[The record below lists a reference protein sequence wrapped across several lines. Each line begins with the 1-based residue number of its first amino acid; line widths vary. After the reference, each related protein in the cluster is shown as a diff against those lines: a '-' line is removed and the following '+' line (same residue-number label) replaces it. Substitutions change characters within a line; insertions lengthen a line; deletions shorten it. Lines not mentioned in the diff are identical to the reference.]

1 MLLATIRYTIV
12 YSFYALSAFASSFIA
27 SLIGGFEQYHP
38 LWTSPQSLGLYVAAM
53 VCLWHSGCRRQAALR
68 TPAAHVIPLSAC
80 RLTTHRTSKRPLRGA
95 LLLVCLVLTAA
106 ILLRQQSTVNKFE
119 SFVGLTGDLQI
130 MRHDNN
136 CGARGAGEGVQ

>member
-53 VCLWHSGCRRQAALR
+53 VGLGIVAAVVKLRSG
-68 TPAAHVIPLSAC
+68 
-80 RLTTHRTSKRPLRGA
+80 
-95 LLLVCLVLTAA
+95 
-106 ILLRQQSTVNKFE
+106 RQQHTSYRYRLAV
-119 SFVGLTGDLQI
+119 
-130 MRHDNN
+130 
-136 CGARGAGEGVQ
+136 